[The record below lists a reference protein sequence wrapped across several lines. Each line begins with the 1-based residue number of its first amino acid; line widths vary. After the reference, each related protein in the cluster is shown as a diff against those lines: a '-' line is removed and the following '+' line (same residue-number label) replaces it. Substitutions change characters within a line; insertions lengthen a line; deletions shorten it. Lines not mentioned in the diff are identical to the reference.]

1 MLESLLTKH
10 GLVRRELLELI
21 LKTNDDSFIKKIDFI
36 QKATSKIKETDKFIS
51 GLILLN
57 KNSYFGTY
65 SLGYNRDL
73 LCAIFEKDENKFIR
87 IFSNPLSTDMFNN
100 YNLSKENLDEIK
112 YYYSLEKMT
121 YFYLYQKKF
130 YDCLYIMN
138 LEKIQGLKKEIY
150 KIKEKNIDT
159 KYFSNKNTIS
169 IRKGKEIETSDIVEV
184 IFKIFQDVKINDK
197 LDHFIKS
204 KYTTEYYFI
213 KSYLE
218 NYNN

>member
-21 LKTNDDSFIKKIDFI
+21 LKTNDDTFIKKLDFI
-36 QKATSKIKETDKFIS
+36 QKATSKIKEIDRFIS

-65 SLGYNRDL
+65 SLGYNKEL
-73 LCAIFEKDENKFIR
+73 LCAILERDENKFLR
-87 IFSNPLSTDMFNN
+87 IFSNPISSDMFNN
-100 YNLSKENLDEIK
+100 HNLSKENLDEIK

-130 YDCLYIMN
+130 YDCFYTMN
-138 LEKIQGLKKEIY
+138 LDRIQSLKKEIY
-150 KIKEKNIDT
+150 EMKEKNTEI

-169 IRKGKEIETSDIVEV
+169 IRKGKETETLDIIEV

-197 LDHFIKS
+197 LDNFIKS
-204 KYTTEYYFI
+204 NYTTEYYFI

-218 NYNN
+218 NFNN